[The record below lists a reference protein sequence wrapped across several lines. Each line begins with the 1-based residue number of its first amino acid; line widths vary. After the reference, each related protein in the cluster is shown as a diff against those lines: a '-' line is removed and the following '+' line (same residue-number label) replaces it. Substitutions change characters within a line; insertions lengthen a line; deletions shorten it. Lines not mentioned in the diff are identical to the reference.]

1 MLTQHGHDASH
12 VEDLNLR
19 HASDDTI
26 WQWALA
32 NTAVVITKDEDF
44 PRRALVSRSAPVIVW
59 LRVGN
64 SSRRALLVWLEPL
77 LPQIEAEIARGESII
92 EVR

>member
-12 VEDLNLR
+12 VEDLDLR
-19 HASDDTI
+19 HANDDTI

-32 NTAVVITKDEDF
+32 NAAVVITKDEDF